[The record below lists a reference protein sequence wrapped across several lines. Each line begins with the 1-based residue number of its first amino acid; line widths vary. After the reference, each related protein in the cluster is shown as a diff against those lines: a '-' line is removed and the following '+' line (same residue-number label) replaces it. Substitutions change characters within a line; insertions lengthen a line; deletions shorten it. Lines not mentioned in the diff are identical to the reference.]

1 MQAEFVEQRHILT
14 KVAAI
19 VWCRERV
26 ENGDHAVNGLIPMSH
41 HDQLLRFNF
50 QHLDIRGELV
60 YLNSSWQQILARYDY
75 PANVRQQLGNAMA
88 AVVLLSATI
97 KFEGNMIMQVQGN
110 GPLKKLV
117 VQVTSEGA
125 VRGLARWEGLV
136 PEGSL
141 QEVFGDGRIV
151 ITVLSQGADPYQSVV
166 ALEGHTLA
174 DALNVYF
181 LQSEQL
187 PSTFQM
193 VTTPD
198 CVAGFF
204 LQQLPDSRSA
214 LERQMNEQAREEDW
228 NRINVLAATVDS
240 GELLGLQPETLL
252 FRLFHE
258 EPLLLHAP
266 KDLHFSCTCSREKVE
281 RTLLTIGRAE
291 ADDILRTDG
300 RIEVDC
306 EFCQE
311 RYLFNAA
318 DVEALFDTAG
328 KGELP
333 TGSIVH

>member
-1 MQAEFVEQRHILT
+1 
-14 KVAAI
+14 
-19 VWCRERV
+19 
-26 ENGDHAVNGLIPMSH
+26 MSH

-60 YLNSSWQQILARYDY
+60 YLNSSWQQMLARYDY
-75 PANVRQQLGNAMA
+75 PANVRQQLGSAMA

-97 KFEGNMIMQVQGN
+97 KFDGNMIMQVQGN

-151 ITVLSQGADPYQSVV
+151 ITVLSQGADPYQSLV

-214 LERQMNEQAREEDW
+214 LERQLNEQAREEDW
-228 NRINVLAATVDS
+228 TRINVLAATVDS

-258 EPLLLHAP
+258 EQLMLHAP
-266 KDLHFSCTCSREKVE
+266 KDLHFSCTCSRDKVE

-291 ADDILRTDG
+291 ADDILQTDG
-300 RIEVDC
+300 KIEVDC

-311 RYLFNAA
+311 RYLFDAA
-318 DVEALFDTAG
+318 DVEALFDPDR
-328 KGELP
+328 KDEVP
-333 TGSIVH
+333 SGSIVH